1 MAKALVIIDVQA
13 GILPAKG
20 TERPAVRQR
29 FDEVRRRI
37 FGLVGEARRQGVP
50 IIFVQH
56 AGEPGHRLETGT
68 PGWEICGDLGRTADD
83 LVVGKTACDSFY
95 KTDLQAVLAGRG
107 VRHLV
112 VAGLMTQYC
121 VDTTC
126 RRAVSLGY
134 DVTLVA
140 DAHTTAD
147 MPSLTVEQI
156 VDHHNT
162 LLDGFDAGNAAIRVR
177 PASEAFEAAMESCPG
192 RAAKAGNG

>member
-20 TERPAVRQR
+20 SERPAVRQR

-37 FGLVGEARRQGVP
+37 FGLVGEARRQGAP
-50 IIFVQH
+50 IVFVQH

-68 PGWEICGDLGRTADD
+68 PGWEICEDLGLTADD
-83 LVVGKTACDSFY
+83 IVVSKTACDSFY
-95 KTDLQAVLAGRG
+95 ETDLQPVLSEHGIS
-107 VRHLV
+107 HLV
-112 VAGLMTQYC
+112 VVGLMTQYC

-147 MPSLTVEQI
+147 MRSLTVEQI
-156 VDHHNT
+156 VDHHNA
-162 LLDGFDAGNAAIRVR
+162 LLDGFDAGAAAIKVR
-177 PASEAFEAAMESCPG
+177 PASEVFVAE
-192 RAAKAGNG
+192 

>member
-1 MAKALVIIDVQA
+1 MAKALLIIDVQD
-13 GILPAKG
+13 GILPERGAK
-20 TERPAVRQR
+20 RPAVRQR
-29 FDEVRRRI
+29 FDAVRRRI
-37 FGLVGEARRQGVP
+37 FGLVGEARRQGAPV
-50 IIFVQH
+50 IFVQH

-83 LVVGKTACDSFY
+83 IVVSKTACDSFY
-95 KTDLQAVLAGRG
+95 ETDLQAVLSDQG
-107 VRHLV
+107 VSHLV

-147 MPSLTVEQI
+147 MPLLNVEQI
-156 VDHHNT
+156 VEHHNM
-162 LLDGFDAGNAAIRVR
+162 LLDGFDAGQAVIKVR
-177 PASEAFEAAMESCPG
+177 PAGEAFVTA
-192 RAAKAGNG
+192 

>member
-1 MAKALVIIDVQA
+1 MSKALVVIDVQA

-20 TERPAVRQR
+20 AERPAVRQR

-37 FGLVGEARRQGVP
+37 FGLVGVARRQGAP

-83 LVVGKTACDSFY
+83 IVVSKTACDSFY
-95 KTDLQAVLAGRG
+95 ETDLQTVLSGQG
-107 VRHLV
+107 VTHLV
-112 VAGLMTQYC
+112 IAGLMTQYC

-134 DVTLVA
+134 DVTLAA

-156 VDHHNT
+156 VDHHNA
-162 LLDGFDAGNAAIRVR
+162 LLDGFDAGKAVIRVR
-177 PASEAFEAAMESCPG
+177 PTSEAFTAE
-192 RAAKAGNG
+192 